1 MDVAVDALLGVS
13 RGIGHETENERRRLP
28 VLDGATSAFGFGSP
42 HSTVSELL
50 TKPEIVAIISLHR
63 KLNSA

>member
-28 VLDGATSAFGFGSP
+28 VLDGATSAFGFGPP
-42 HSTVSELL
+42 HCTVSELL
-50 TKPEIVAIISLHR
+50 TKLEICAISSLDR
-63 KLNSA
+63 KFNRA